1 MFNQRLKMKV
11 LLTGSTGYIGRRLKQ
26 KLLNDE
32 NIELSLLVRNK
43 KSVSSLNKN
52 IKIIEGDTFN
62 KDSLRE
68 ALKNIE
74 IAYYLIH
81 SLSNE
86 NYKDLDKISAQNFLE
101 IANEC
106 GVKRIIYLGGLGV
119 KNENT
124 SEHLLSRIET
134 GEILSSNKIFKQFGL
149 ELG

>member
-1 MFNQRLKMKV
+1 MKV

-68 ALKNIE
+68 ALKDIK

-86 NYKDLDKISAQNFLE
+86 NYKDLDKISAQKF
-101 IANEC
+101 
-106 GVKRIIYLGGLGV
+106 
-119 KNENT
+119 
-124 SEHLLSRIET
+124 
-134 GEILSSNKIFKQFGL
+134 
-149 ELG
+149 